1 MDVCKTLI
9 DSENVCH
16 EIERILQRGNAA
28 EVKREQGNLVVVEIK
43 RQVVAKTAIKG

>member
-1 MDVCKTLI
+1 MDLTKTLLGN
-9 DSENVCH
+9 EKACH

-43 RQVVAKTAIKG
+43 RQVIAKTAIKG